1 MSEDLIS
8 KWGSKGVI
16 KRVSEDEGQER
27 KQPLGVKEL
36 WRHFRT
42 LYQEKVGHPYG
53 PWTIKQQVLLSRLIK
68 EVGTEKAKALVDFVM
83 ERRMQLKELKG
94 GAPTIPFIYGFRHT
108 MLVKMDKLE
117 ITQVDK
123 KEEGKDYGSW

>member
-1 MSEDLIS
+1 M
-8 KWGSKGVI
+8 
-16 KRVSEDEGQER
+16 
-27 KQPLGVKEL
+27 
-36 WRHFRT
+36 
-42 LYQEKVGHPYG
+42 
-53 PWTIKQQVLLSRLIK
+53 SRLIK
-68 EVGTEKAKALVDFVM
+68 EVGAEKAKALVDYVM

-108 MLVKMDKLE
+108 LLVKMDKLE